1 MTKVEGVATTKR
13 KPDTGLIRPYRDRPA
28 DFDAV
33 FIRMGWD
40 GIDEHYR
47 TNWRCIRRWVDAGG
61 VALTEA
67 RRDRTGYGQRKAIR
81 RGTAADV
88 DQPTI
93 KTGREIAAAVKTDKQ
108 EG

>member
-1 MTKVEGVATTKR
+1 MTEHAPIKR

-33 FIRMGWD
+33 FVEMGWD

-61 VALTEA
+61 DALAEA

-81 RGTAADV
+81 KG
-88 DQPTI
+88 QPGDLVRPAI
-93 KTGREIAAAVKTDKQ
+93 KTGREIAAAVKSDHGK
-108 EG
+108 E